1 MGLAKLMRG
10 PEFYYTSMLI
20 GAVFVLV
27 LLILTLA
34 NAALNGGF

>member
-10 PEFYYTSMLI
+10 PDFYYTTMLI
-20 GAVFVLV
+20 GAVFALL

-34 NAALNGGF
+34 SVALKGGF